1 MDKRKTYIMIVT
13 PTATS
18 SKKDLK
24 IYKMCW
30 DVLCANLKN
39 NTDTFNVL
47 LLHLFKKKLFGIR
60 NFINL
65 LIHFMKICA
74 YLERSICVTIS
85 PV

>member
-13 PTATS
+13 PTA
-18 SKKDLK
+18 KRFK

-30 DVLCANLKN
+30 DFLCANLKN

-60 NFINL
+60 NFMMNL